1 MAASTT
7 ALKIVLLLGWLATTA
22 FAQPRV
28 APTVEGDNT
37 QPSSEELDESDVS
50 DEPPESIDNSQ
61 SSGTSMAGVLAIA
74 LASAGPTNSVDN
86 ALLIGD
92 GGRIYQYDSTSA
104 AASPR
109 WVRKTAGGTSAT
121 IVAATRTGDAV
132 VAVGAKSP
140 VFRWRDGQW
149 IATPLTKGNIVVG
162 GGPVMSLAVG
172 RWIYL
177 WEQGKFVRKAFA
189 PANITGLWVGSE
201 TNIRLSTDRGLFRR
215 GAKLFVPVR
224 IGRMQLAPGVI
235 VGARPTLV
243 SDKQLID
250 IDSLRV
256 TKLPGKSVMSASSP
270 FGIAVVTGD
279 RDQYKLSI
287 ATATGLIA
295 LPALPAIAGGAGAAP
310 RSHRPRAL
318 AIANN
323 GDVLLATEAAMLL
336 YRNKA
341 WRTVTLT
348 TALPRGKPGAGPALS
363 Q

>member
-1 MAASTT
+1 MLAPTT
-7 ALKIVLLLGWLATTA
+7 ALKTVLLLGWLAATA
-22 FAQPRV
+22 FAQPAR
-28 APTVEGDNT
+28 APTTESDNAK
-37 QPSSEELDESDVS
+37 PAAEDLDEPDAS
-50 DEPPESIDNSQ
+50 DEPIESADDSQ
-61 SSGTSMAGVLAIA
+61 NNGRSNTGVFAIA
-74 LASAGPTNSVDN
+74 LASSGPTSSVEN

-92 GGRIYQYDSTSA
+92 GGRVFQYDPSGA

-109 WVRKTAGGTSAT
+109 WVRQTAGGTSAT
-121 IVAATRTGDAV
+121 FVAATCNKDAV
-132 VAVGAKSP
+132 VAMGAKSP

-162 GGPVMSLAVG
+162 SGPVMSLAVG
-172 RWIYL
+172 RWVYL

-189 PANITGLWVGSE
+189 PANVTGLWVGTE

-224 IGRMQLAPGVI
+224 TGRMQLTPGVI

-256 TKLPGKSVMSASSP
+256 TKLPGTSVMSASSP

-279 RDQYKLSI
+279 RDQYKISI

-295 LPALPAIAGGAGAAP
+295 LPALPAISGGAGAAP

-318 AIANN
+318 AIASN

-341 WRTVTLT
+341 WRTVSLT